1 MGRGNPNPKN
11 KYKSPYP
18 QPLAKDMIGVRLPV
32 ELDSFVRSLPNR
44 TEWLRGAIAAQ
55 YERDMQQLN
64 STNSGESVP
73 ESQCDPG

>member
-11 KYKSPYP
+11 KYTSPYP

-44 TEWLRGAIAAQ
+44 TEWLRRAIAAQ

-64 STNSGESVP
+64 CTNSGESVP
-73 ESQCDPG
+73 DSQCDPG